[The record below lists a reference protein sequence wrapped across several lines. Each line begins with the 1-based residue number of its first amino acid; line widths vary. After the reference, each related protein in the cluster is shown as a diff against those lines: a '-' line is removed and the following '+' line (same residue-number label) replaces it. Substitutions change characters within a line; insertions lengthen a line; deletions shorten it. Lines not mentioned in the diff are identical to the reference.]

1 MKICLFDGCGKK
13 VDTRGACSM
22 HYTRHKRAGRLDE
35 LPTTLRTGCDVP
47 GCKGRHKAKGLCAKH
62 VKRLDTYGTVDAT
75 HKPYGLTRKTN
86 YLEHYVEDP
95 VSGCWNFTGTVTPNG
110 YGNVYGGHR
119 GASPIK
125 AHRYFYEHMVGEIP
139 DGMVIDHLCRN
150 TLCVNPEH
158 LEPVTQSENVLRG
171 ARWNPELRAA

>member
-1 MKICLFDGCGKK
+1 MKICLFDDCDKK
-13 VDTRGACSM
+13 VASRGACDM
-22 HYTRHKRAGRLDE
+22 HYTRYKRAGRLDE
-35 LPTTLRTGCDVP
+35 LPTVQRVGCDVQ
-47 GCKGRHKAKGLCAKH
+47 GCAKPHKSHGLCSMHLLRMRK
-62 VKRLDTYGTVDAT
+62 YGSTSVT

-110 YGNVYGGHR
+110 YGNVYGGHK

-139 DGMVIDHLCRN
+139 DEMVIDHLCRN

-171 ARWNPELRAA
+171 ALCNPELRAA